1 MKADSSTTL
10 EGHVVDVRKA
20 LVEYREASSRRDD
33 TPAQEY
39 CFDRSVPNRSSVQRR
54 LSIYSWNTGCAVLFN
69 KDTFFP
75 DVKVKSI
82 YLHDTRREL
91 PGEVM
96 EGDSGWVLQGVLS
109 RVSFRRRPLSDQ
121 KHIHSYVVAHQ
132 LHYAKE
138 RGIGKKLIL
147 TIRAVMLDEK
157 VDLVAGDFNSAAWRC
172 SNRNNIS
179 TIAEAFADCALP
191 MPPGPTPLWG
201 LGAVPGKWADV
212 GGFLNSPGFRWKMDS
227 SSARRILD
235 SPRSSWYPPD

>member
-1 MKADSSTTL
+1 MHFRFLKAIEGREAETVPSSTSNLGTPHRHQNLHGKRLGNLILLRGNSLELRVHQPSGKKSEAPSPHPRRGCKFIHPSPFPERFWNCRFPKKRSYSGFEEDVSFIRDRFTTRVKADSNTTL

-132 LHYAKE
+132 
-138 RGIGKKLIL
+138 
-147 TIRAVMLDEK
+147 
-157 VDLVAGDFNSAAWRC
+157 
-172 SNRNNIS
+172 
-179 TIAEAFADCALP
+179 
-191 MPPGPTPLWG
+191 
-201 LGAVPGKWADV
+201 
-212 GGFLNSPGFRWKMDS
+212 
-227 SSARRILD
+227 
-235 SPRSSWYPPD
+235 